1 MTDAAAAIAAR
12 RDALEARFPV
22 WDEVTLGERLRRSAE
37 EFGDRPF
44 VIADDRTVSY
54 HEVDAWA
61 TRLADGLV
69 ATGVQPGDRVG
80 IIMANYLE
88 FVPVKFAVA
97 RAEAIA
103 IPFNYLYRQDELAY
117 VLAQS
122 QCNVL
127 ISMTEFAGLDYQS
140 MLDGIA
146 PGWESGDCNAL
157 PDLRQVILFPT
168 GDVEPRPGVMTLAE
182 LDAHGLANVGAAE
195 QSVVAPND
203 VGDILYT
210 SGTTGSPKG
219 VMVTHDGILRT
230 GYSSALTR
238 AFEDGRRV
246 LFSLPC
252 YHMFGLVEGLLAVM
266 FVGGAIIPRT
276 SFSPADYFAGI
287 EAHRAN
293 DILAVP
299 TMTVGLL
306 EHPDRKTRD
315 LSSLRAILS
324 GAAPAPTWVWE
335 RAETELG
342 LTEVTTGYG
351 MTECGGATTL
361 TLPEDPLV
369 MHTTTVGREKL
380 AGKAAAPGMN
390 GNHAHYRTADPETGE
405 LLPEG
410 AEGELIS
417 RGPSHMV
424 GFWEKPEETALA
436 LRDGWVYSGD
446 LGVVRPDGY
455 LELTGRTKELYKSG
469 GELVMPIEIEE
480 LAVGH
485 AAVSQAFAVGV
496 PDDQWGE
503 VGWLIAVADS
513 TTEVDH
519 EVAAAELIAL
529 CRDKLARFK
538 VPKRVVFVEAADL
551 PTTPTGK
558 VQKYRLVDQAVAG
571 TLGAADSHG

>member
-1 MTDAAAAIAAR
+1 M
-12 RDALEARFPV
+12 
-22 WDEVTLGERLRRSAE
+22 
-37 EFGDRPF
+37 
-44 VIADDRTVSY
+44 
-54 HEVDAWA
+54 
-61 TRLADGLV
+61 
-69 ATGVQPGDRVG
+69 
-80 IIMANYLE
+80 
-88 FVPVKFAVA
+88 
-97 RAEAIA
+97 
-103 IPFNYLYRQDELAY
+103 
-117 VLAQS
+117 
-122 QCNVL
+122 
-127 ISMTEFAGLDYQS
+127 IS
-140 MLDGIA
+140 
-146 PGWESGDCNAL
+146 
-157 PDLRQVILFPT
+157 
-168 GDVEPRPGVMTLAE
+168 
-182 LDAHGLANVGAAE
+182 
-195 QSVVAPND
+195 
-203 VGDILYT
+203 
-210 SGTTGSPKG
+210 
-219 VMVTHDGILRT
+219 
-230 GYSSALTR
+230 
-238 AFEDGRRV
+238 
-246 LFSLPC
+246 
-252 YHMFGLVEGLLAVM
+252 
-266 FVGGAIIPRT
+266 
-276 SFSPADYFAGI
+276 
-287 EAHRAN
+287 
-293 DILAVP
+293 
-299 TMTVGLL
+299 
-306 EHPDRKTRD
+306 
-315 LSSLRAILS
+315 
-324 GAAPAPTWVWE
+324 AAPAPTWVWE

>member
-1 MTDAAAAIAAR
+1 MTAPAKAMTAR
-12 RDALEARFPV
+12 RDALEARFPE
-22 WDEVTLGERLRRSAE
+22 WQEVTLGQRLRLAAE
-37 EFGDRPF
+37 EFADRPF
-44 VIADDRTVSY
+44 VITDDRTVNY
-54 HEVDAWA
+54 AEVDAWA
-61 TRLADGLV
+61 DRLADGLS
-69 ATGVQPGDRVG
+69 ASGIKPGDRVG

-97 RAEAIA
+97 RVGAVA

-117 VLAQS
+117 VLGQS
-122 QCNVL
+122 QCHAL
-127 ISMTEFAGLDYQS
+127 IAMTEFAGLNYQA
-140 MLDGIA
+140 MLDNIA
-146 PGWESGDCNAL
+146 PGWDTGASDAL
-157 PDLRQVILFPT
+157 PHLRQVVLFPT
-168 GDVEPRPGVMTLAE
+168 GAGEPRPEVMTLAE
-182 LDAHGLANVGAAE
+182 LEGLGLDNADAADAG
-195 QSVVAPND
+195 SVSPQD

-219 VMVTHDGILRT
+219 VMVTHDAILRT

-266 FVGGAIIPRT
+266 YVGGAVIPRT
-276 SFSPADYFAGI
+276 AFSPVDYFAGI
-287 EAHRAN
+287 ETHQAN

-299 TMTVGLL
+299 TMTVALL

-361 TLPEDPLV
+361 TLPEDALH

-380 AGKAAAPGMN
+380 AGSAAGLGMN
-390 GNHAHYRTADPETGE
+390 GNHAEYRTADPDTGE
-405 LLPEG
+405 LLMPG
-410 AEGELIS
+410 SEGELVS

-424 GFWEKPEETALA
+424 GFWGKPEETALA
-436 LRDGWVYSGD
+436 LRDGWLYSGD

-455 LELTGRTKELYKSG
+455 LQLTGRTKELYKSG
-469 GELVMPIEIEE
+469 GELVMPIEVEDV
-480 LAVGH
+480 ATSH
-485 AAVSQAFAVGV
+485 PAVSQAFAIGV
-496 PDDQWGE
+496 PDDRWGE
-503 VGWLIAVADS
+503 VGWLVAIADPA
-513 TTEVDH
+513 VDVDT
-519 EVAAAELIAL
+519 EVAAVELMEL
-529 CRDKLARFK
+529 CREKLARFK

-558 VQKYRLVDQAVAG
+558 VQKFRLVDQAVAG
-571 TLGAADSHG
+571 SLG